1 MMRLNKFIAHYSTY
15 SRREADQAILDG
27 YVRIDG
33 EIEKNPAIQVDE
45 RKADVSI
52 SGNKVTAQ
60 DQFTVIVYNK
70 PRGELVTKK
79 DPQGRKTI
87 YDSLSKSYRHFIP
100 VGRLDFAS
108 EGLLLL
114 TDASRVA
121 TALMTSKMERV
132 YRIKIKGAVSEGMK
146 IAMGEG
152 LELEDASAGA
162 HEHAEAGPMSFAPF
176 YAYQVQKDQGD
187 YSILKVA
194 IGEGQNRELRRFFA
208 HFGAEIVDLKRL
220 SFGGID
226 LNNLPTGKVRFL
238 ERAEY
243 TSLRAFV
250 DGIERTATQKEK
262 QQKAAQSPF
271 GKERGK
277 GEKEDYSREKRTGEK
292 GAFGNSMNKTEK
304 PIFTKEKVQPVKRT
318 FIKDKDKSKANGM
331 TDSFGTNKYSPDKKY
346 AMGSKKK

>member
-15 SRREADQAILDG
+15 SRREADKAIQDG
-27 YVRIDG
+27 YVRING
-33 EIEKNPAIQVDE
+33 EIEINPATQVDE
-45 RKADVSI
+45 KHDSVMI
-52 SGNKVTAQ
+52 SGNKITPT

-87 YDSLSKSYRHFIP
+87 YDSLAKQYRHYIP

-132 YRIKIKGAVSEGMK
+132 YKIKIKGPVTEAMQV
-146 IAMGEG
+146 AMGEG

-162 HEHAEAGPMSFAPF
+162 HENSEIESMNFAPF
-176 YAYQVQKDQGD
+176 YAYQIQKNQGD
-187 YSILKVA
+187 FSVLKVA

-208 HFGAEIVDLKRL
+208 HFGAEVVDLKRL

-238 ERAEY
+238 ERSEY
-243 TSLRAFV
+243 ASLREFLDELEKA
-250 DGIERTATQKEK
+250 EK
-262 QQKAAQSPF
+262 QKLKTLPKAYKAE
-271 GKERGK
+271 GKAEH
-277 GEKEDYSREKRTGEK
+277 
-292 GAFGNSMNKTEK
+292 K
-304 PIFTKEKVQPVKRT
+304 PKSSS
-318 FIKDKDKSKANGM
+318 KDKPKSKSKPSNEL
-331 TDSFGTNKYSPDKKY
+331 FGTNKYKPEKKFTK
-346 AMGSKKK
+346 GETKK

>member
-33 EIEKNPAIQVDE
+33 EIEKNPAVSVDE
-45 RKADVSI
+45 RSANVSV
-52 SGNKVTAQ
+52 SGHKITAT

-79 DPQGRKTI
+79 DPQNRKTI
-87 YDSLSKSYRHFIP
+87 YDSLSSNYKHFIP
-100 VGRLDFAS
+100 VGRLDYAS

-132 YRIKIKGAVSEGMK
+132 YKIKIKGPVTEGMK

-152 LELEDASAGA
+152 LELDDASAGA
-162 HEHAEAGPMSFAPF
+162 HEYAQEGPMSFAPF

-220 SFGGID
+220 SFGGIE

-238 ERAEY
+238 ERNEY
-243 TSLRAFV
+243 SSLREFL
-250 DGIERTATQKEK
+250 ETAE
-262 QQKAAQSPF
+262 KAAKMKQKSEKKF
-271 GKERGK
+271 VSAAGKFDKKFSKDGK
-277 GEKEDYSREKRTGEK
+277 SGAKPAVKDEKKPTKRE
-292 GAFGNSMNKTEK
+292 
-304 PIFTKEKVQPVKRT
+304 
-318 FIKDKDKSKANGM
+318 FIKDKKTKPAEEV
-331 TDSFGTNKYSPDKKY
+331 FGTNKYKPKTDSKFKK
-346 AMGSKKK
+346 

>member
-1 MMRLNKFIAHYSTY
+1 MMRLNKYIAHYSTY

-33 EIEKNPAIQVDE
+33 EVETNPAIQVDE
-45 RKADVSI
+45 RNANVMI
-52 SGNKVTAQ
+52 SGNKIVPS

-87 YDSLSKSYRHFIP
+87 YDSLAKQYRHYIP

-132 YRIKIKGAVSEGMK
+132 YKIKIKGPVTEGMK

-162 HEHAEAGPMSFAPF
+162 HEHADAGPMSFAPF

-220 SFGGID
+220 SFGGIE

-238 ERAEY
+238 ERSEY
-243 TSLRAFV
+243 SNLREFLDAV
-250 DGIERTATQKEK
+250 EKAEK
-262 QQKAAQSPF
+262 QKQKNEKKAPRAE
-271 GKERGK
+271 GKPEHK
-277 GEKEDYSREKRTGEK
+277 P
-292 GAFGNSMNKTEK
+292 AKT
-304 PIFTKEKVQPVKRT
+304 FTK
-318 FIKDKDKSKANGM
+318 DKAKAKAKPSNEPL
-331 TDSFGTNKYSPDKKY
+331 STNKYKPDSKFSKGGKK
-346 AMGSKKK
+346 

>member
-33 EIEKNPAIQVDE
+33 EIEKNPAVSVDE
-45 RKADVSI
+45 RSANVMV
-52 SGNKVTAQ
+52 SGNKITAT

-79 DPQGRKTI
+79 DPQNRKTI
-87 YDSLSKSYRHFIP
+87 YDSLSSNYKHFIP
-100 VGRLDFAS
+100 VGRLDYAS

-132 YRIKIKGAVSEGMK
+132 YKIKIKGPVTEGMK

-162 HEHAEAGPMSFAPF
+162 HEYAEEGPMSFAPF

-220 SFGGID
+220 SFGGIE

-238 ERAEY
+238 ERSEY
-243 TSLRAFV
+243 SSLRDFL
-250 DGIERTATQKEK
+250 ETAE
-262 QQKAAQSPF
+262 KAA
-271 GKERGK
+271 KM
-277 GEKEDYSREKRTGEK
+277 REKSEK
-292 GAFGNSMNKTEK
+292 KFTSPMGKFDKKFSKDGKSSGKTVSKEEK
-304 PIFTKEKVQPVKRT
+304 KPTKRE
-318 FIKDKDKSKANGM
+318 FIKDKKVKPQNEV
-331 TDSFGTNKYSPDKKY
+331 FGTNKYKPKTDSKFKK
-346 AMGSKKK
+346 

>member
-15 SRREADQAILDG
+15 SRREADQAIQDG
-27 YVRIDG
+27 YVRING
-33 EIEKNPAIQVDE
+33 EIETNPATQVDE
-45 RKADVSI
+45 KHDSVMI
-52 SGNKVTAQ
+52 SGNKITPT

-79 DPQGRKTI
+79 DPQGRRTI
-87 YDSLSKSYRHFIP
+87 YDTLPKQYRHYIP

-132 YRIKIKGAVSEGMK
+132 YKIKIKGPVTEGMK
-146 IAMGEG
+146 VAMGEG

-176 YAYQVQKDQGD
+176 YAYTIQKDQGD

-208 HFGAEIVDLKRL
+208 HFGAEVVDLKRL

-238 ERAEY
+238 ERSEY
-243 TSLRAFV
+243 ASLREFLEAL
-250 DGIERTATQKEK
+250 EKAEK
-262 QQKAAQSPF
+262 QKQKSQPKAPRT
-271 GKERGK
+271 EGK
-277 GEKEDYSREKRTGEK
+277 GEHKSV
-292 GAFGNSMNKTEK
+292 SK
-304 PIFTKEKVQPVKRT
+304 P
-318 FIKDKDKSKANGM
+318 KSKPNV
-331 TDSFGTNKYSPDKKY
+331 SNEPFGTNKYKPEKKF
-346 AMGSKKK
+346 AKGEHKK

>member
-1 MMRLNKFIAHYSTY
+1 MRLNKYIAHYSTY

-33 EIEKNPAIQVDE
+33 EVETNPAIQVDE
-45 RKADVSI
+45 RNANVMI
-52 SGNKVTAQ
+52 SGNKIVPS

-87 YDSLSKSYRHFIP
+87 YDSLAKQYRHYIP

-132 YRIKIKGAVSEGMK
+132 YKIKIKGPVTEGMK

-162 HEHAEAGPMSFAPF
+162 HEHADAGPMSFAPF

-220 SFGGID
+220 SFGGIE

-238 ERAEY
+238 ERSEY
-243 TSLRAFV
+243 SNLREFLDAV
-250 DGIERTATQKEK
+250 EKAEK
-262 QQKAAQSPF
+262 QKQKNEKKAPRAE
-271 GKERGK
+271 GKPEHK
-277 GEKEDYSREKRTGEK
+277 P
-292 GAFGNSMNKTEK
+292 AKT
-304 PIFTKEKVQPVKRT
+304 FTK
-318 FIKDKDKSKANGM
+318 DKAKAKAKPSNEPF
-331 TDSFGTNKYSPDKKY
+331 STNKYKPDSKFSKGGKK
-346 AMGSKKK
+346 

>member
-1 MMRLNKFIAHYSTY
+1 MMRLNKYIAHYSTY

-33 EIEKNPAIQVDE
+33 EVETNPAIQVDE
-45 RKADVSI
+45 RNANVMI
-52 SGNKVTAQ
+52 SGNKIVPN

-87 YDSLSKSYRHFIP
+87 YDSLAKQYRHYIP

-132 YRIKIKGAVSEGMK
+132 YKIKIKGPVTDAMK
-146 IAMGEG
+146 VAMGEG

-162 HEHAEAGPMSFAPF
+162 HEYAPEGPMSFAPF

-220 SFGGID
+220 SFGGIE

-238 ERAEY
+238 ERSEY
-243 TSLRAFV
+243 SNLREFLDAV
-250 DGIERTATQKEK
+250 EKAEK
-262 QQKAAQSPF
+262 QKQKN
-271 GKERGK
+271 
-277 GEKEDYSREKRTGEK
+277 EKKAPKVFEKSDAK
-292 GAFGNSMNKTEK
+292 
-304 PIFTKEKVQPVKRT
+304 PVKKT
-318 FIKDKDKSKANGM
+318 FVKDKAKVKAKPSNEPF
-331 TDSFGTNKYSPDKKY
+331 STNKYKPDSKFSKGGKK
-346 AMGSKKK
+346 

>member
-1 MMRLNKFIAHYSTY
+1 MMRLNKYIAHYSTY

-33 EIEKNPAIQVDE
+33 EIETNPATQVDE
-45 RKADVSI
+45 RHANVMI
-52 SGNKVTAQ
+52 SGNKITPS

-87 YDSLSKSYRHFIP
+87 YDSLAKQYRHYIP

-132 YRIKIKGAVSEGMK
+132 YKIKIKGPVTEGMK

-162 HEHAEAGPMSFAPF
+162 HEHADAGPMSFAPF

-220 SFGGID
+220 SFGGIE

-238 ERAEY
+238 ERNEY
-243 TSLRAFV
+243 TSLREFLDAV
-250 DGIERTATQKEK
+250 EKAEK
-262 QQKAAQSPF
+262 QKQKSEKKGPRAE
-271 GKERGK
+271 GKIEHR
-277 GEKEDYSREKRTGEK
+277 GEK
-292 GAFGNSMNKTEK
+292 KT
-304 PIFTKEKVQPVKRT
+304 VN
-318 FIKDKDKSKANGM
+318 KDKAKAKAKPSNEP
-331 TDSFGTNKYSPDKKY
+331 FGTNKYKPEKKFER
-346 AMGSKKK
+346 GSKK

>member
-15 SRREADQAILDG
+15 SRREADKAIQDG
-27 YVRIDG
+27 YVRING
-33 EIEKNPAIQVDE
+33 EIETNPATQVDE
-45 RKADVSI
+45 KHDSVMI
-52 SGNKVTAQ
+52 SGNKITPT

-87 YDSLSKSYRHFIP
+87 YDSLAKQYRHYIP

-132 YRIKIKGAVSEGMK
+132 YKIKIKGPVTEAMQV
-146 IAMGEG
+146 AMGEG

-162 HEHAEAGPMSFAPF
+162 HENSEIESMNFAPF
-176 YAYQVQKDQGD
+176 YAYQIQKNQGD
-187 YSILKVA
+187 FSVLKVA

-208 HFGAEIVDLKRL
+208 HFGAEVVDLQRL

-238 ERAEY
+238 ERSEY
-243 TSLRAFV
+243 ASLREFLDELEKA
-250 DGIERTATQKEK
+250 EK
-262 QQKAAQSPF
+262 QKLKSLPKAPKAE
-271 GKERGK
+271 GKAEH
-277 GEKEDYSREKRTGEK
+277 
-292 GAFGNSMNKTEK
+292 K
-304 PIFTKEKVQPVKRT
+304 PKSFS
-318 FIKDKDKSKANGM
+318 KDKPKSKSKPSNEP
-331 TDSFGTNKYSPDKKY
+331 FGTNKYKPEKKFTK
-346 AMGSKKK
+346 GETKK

>member
-1 MMRLNKFIAHYSTY
+1 MMRLNKYIAHYSTY

-33 EIEKNPAIQVDE
+33 EIETNPATQVDE
-45 RKADVSI
+45 RHANVMI
-52 SGNKVTAQ
+52 SGNKIVPS

-87 YDSLSKSYRHFIP
+87 YDSLAKQYRHYIP

-132 YRIKIKGAVSEGMK
+132 YKIKIKGPVTDAMK
-146 IAMGEG
+146 VAMGEG

-162 HEHAEAGPMSFAPF
+162 HEFAPEGPMSFAPF

-208 HFGAEIVDLKRL
+208 HFNAEIVDLKRL
-220 SFGGID
+220 SFGGIE

-238 ERAEY
+238 ERSEY
-243 TSLRAFV
+243 SNLREFLDAV
-250 DGIERTATQKEK
+250 EKAEK
-262 QQKAAQSPF
+262 QKQ
-271 GKERGK
+271 K
-277 GEKEDYSREKRTGEK
+277 GEKKAPKVFEKSESK
-292 GAFGNSMNKTEK
+292 
-304 PIFTKEKVQPVKRT
+304 PVKKT
-318 FIKDKDKSKANGM
+318 FVKDKAKVKPKPSNEPF
-331 TDSFGTNKYSPDKKY
+331 STNKYKPDSKFSKGGKK
-346 AMGSKKK
+346 

>member
-15 SRREADQAILDG
+15 SRREADQAIQDG

-33 EIEKNPAIQVDE
+33 EVETNPATQVDE
-45 RKADVSI
+45 RHVNVTI
-52 SGNKVTAQ
+52 SGKKIVPH

-87 YDSLSKSYRHFIP
+87 YDSLPKQYRHFIP

-132 YRIKIKGAVSEGMK
+132 YKIKIKGPVTDAMK

-162 HEHAEAGPMSFAPF
+162 HEHSQIESMSFAPF
-176 YAYQVQKDQGD
+176 YAYQIQKSQGD
-187 YSILKVA
+187 FSILKVA

-208 HFGAEIVDLKRL
+208 HFGADVVDLKRL

-238 ERAEY
+238 ERNEY
-243 TSLRAFV
+243 TSLRDFLDAV
-250 DGIERTATQKEK
+250 EK
-262 QQKAAQSPF
+262 AEQMKQ
-271 GKERGK
+271 
-277 GEKEDYSREKRTGEK
+277 
-292 GAFGNSMNKTEK
+292 KTEK
-304 PIFTKEKVQPVKRT
+304 RFSKDENQPERKPEKKTFAKEKP
-318 FIKDKDKSKANGM
+318 KSKPKPAN
-331 TDSFGTNKYSPDKKY
+331 DSFGTNKYKPEKKFTQ
-346 AMGSKKK
+346 GERKK

>member
-1 MMRLNKFIAHYSTY
+1 MMRLNKFIAHYTTY

-33 EIEKNPAIQVDE
+33 EIEKNPALQVDE

-52 SGNKVTAQ
+52 SGNKVAPS

-87 YDSLSKSYRHFIP
+87 YDSLSKNYRHFIP

-132 YRIKIKGAVSEGMK
+132 YRIKIKGAVTDAMK
-146 IAMGEG
+146 VGMGEG
-152 LELEDASAGA
+152 LELDDASAGA

-250 DGIERTATQKEK
+250 DGIERTTTQKEK
-262 QQKAAQSPF
+262 QLKAAQSPF
-271 GKERGK
+271 GKERK
-277 GEKEDYSREKRTGEK
+277 KSDRDSLTTDSPIAPKPLFTREK
-292 GAFGNSMNKTEK
+292 AA
-304 PIFTKEKVQPVKRT
+304 PVKRT
-318 FIKDKDKSKANGM
+318 FVKDKDKSKANAM
-331 TDSFGTNKYSPDKKY
+331 TDSFGTNKYNPAKKY
-346 AMGSKKK
+346 AMGGKKK

>member
-1 MMRLNKFIAHYSTY
+1 MMRLNKYIAHYSTY

-33 EIEKNPAIQVDE
+33 EIETNPATQVDE
-45 RKADVSI
+45 RHANVMI
-52 SGNKVTAQ
+52 SGNKITPT

-87 YDSLSKSYRHFIP
+87 YDSLAKQYRHYIP

-132 YRIKIKGAVSEGMK
+132 YKIKIKGPVSEGMK

-162 HEHAEAGPMSFAPF
+162 HEYADAGPMSFAPF

-220 SFGGID
+220 SFGGIE
-226 LNNLPTGKVRFL
+226 LNNLPSGKVRFL
-238 ERAEY
+238 ERSEY
-243 TSLRAFV
+243 SNLREFLDAV
-250 DGIERTATQKEK
+250 EKAEK
-262 QQKAAQSPF
+262 QKQKSEKKAPRAEGKPEYKPKSP
-271 GKERGK
+271 
-277 GEKEDYSREKRTGEK
+277 S
-292 GAFGNSMNKTEK
+292 
-304 PIFTKEKVQPVKRT
+304 
-318 FIKDKDKSKANGM
+318 KDKPKAKSKPSNEP
-331 TDSFGTNKYSPDKKY
+331 FGTNKYKPEKKSTKGDY
-346 AMGSKKK
+346 KK

>member
-33 EIEKNPAIQVDE
+33 EIERNPATQVDE
-45 RKADVSI
+45 RHANVSV
-52 SGNKVTAQ
+52 SGNKITPT

-87 YDSLSKSYRHFIP
+87 YDSLAKQYRHFIP
-100 VGRLDFAS
+100 VGRLDYAS

-132 YRIKIKGAVSEGMK
+132 YRIKIKGPVTEGMK

-162 HEHAEAGPMSFAPF
+162 HDHAEAGPMSFAPF

-208 HFGAEIVDLKRL
+208 HFGAEVVDLKRL

-238 ERAEY
+238 ERSEY
-243 TSLRAFV
+243 TSLREFLDAIEKSEKAKPKTDKRLLKSEGKPEYKPEAKPAKEKPKADKRAFV
-250 DGIERTATQKEK
+250 KEK
-262 QQKAAQSPF
+262 A
-271 GKERGK
+271 
-277 GEKEDYSREKRTGEK
+277 
-292 GAFGNSMNKTEK
+292 K
-304 PIFTKEKVQPVKRT
+304 P
-318 FIKDKDKSKANGM
+318 KSQH
-331 TDSFGTNKYSPDKKY
+331 DSFGTNKYKPEKK
-346 AMGSKKK
+346 GFKK

>member
-33 EIEKNPAIQVDE
+33 EIEKNPAVSVDE
-45 RKADVSI
+45 RNANVSV
-52 SGNKVTAQ
+52 SGTKITVT

-79 DPQGRKTI
+79 DPQKRKTI
-87 YDSLSKSYRHFIP
+87 YDSLSKNYKHFIP

-132 YRIKIKGAVSEGMK
+132 YRIKIKGNVTDAMK
-146 IAMGEG
+146 VAMGEG

-162 HEHAEAGPMSFAPF
+162 HEYADAGPMSFAPF
-176 YAYQVQKDQGD
+176 YAYQIQKDQGD

-220 SFGGID
+220 SFGGIE

-243 TSLRAFV
+243 ANLREFLES
-250 DGIERTATQKEK
+250 IEKADKMKQKDAQGKTKQLRKPTQMSMPVEVKK
-262 QQKAAQSPF
+262 PTK
-271 GKERGK
+271 
-277 GEKEDYSREKRTGEK
+277 RE
-292 GAFGNSMNKTEK
+292 
-304 PIFTKEKVQPVKRT
+304 
-318 FIKDKDKSKANGM
+318 FIKDKKIKP
-331 TDSFGTNKYSPDKKY
+331 TEEVFGTNKYKPKSDNKFKK
-346 AMGSKKK
+346 

>member
-33 EIEKNPAIQVDE
+33 EIEKNPAVSVDE
-45 RKADVSI
+45 RNANVSV
-52 SGNKVTAQ
+52 SGTKITVT

-79 DPQGRKTI
+79 DPQKRKTI
-87 YDSLSKSYRHFIP
+87 YDSLSKNYKHFIP

-108 EGLLLL
+108 EGLLLM

-146 IAMGEG
+146 IAMGQG
-152 LELEDASAGA
+152 LELDDASAGA
-162 HEHAEAGPMSFAPF
+162 HEYADAGPMSFAPF
-176 YAYQVQKDQGD
+176 YAYQIQKDQGD

-220 SFGGID
+220 SFGGIE

-243 TSLRAFV
+243 TNLREFLDTVEKA
-250 DGIERTATQKEK
+250 EKMKQKDAQGKAK
-262 QQKAAQSPF
+262 QLRKPTDKSVPVEV
-271 GKERGK
+271 KK
-277 GEKEDYSREKRTGEK
+277 PTKRE
-292 GAFGNSMNKTEK
+292 
-304 PIFTKEKVQPVKRT
+304 
-318 FIKDKDKSKANGM
+318 FIKDKKTKP
-331 TDSFGTNKYSPDKKY
+331 TEEVFGTNKYKPKSDNKFKK
-346 AMGSKKK
+346 

>member
-15 SRREADQAILDG
+15 SRREADKAIQDG
-27 YVRIDG
+27 YVRING
-33 EIEKNPAIQVDE
+33 EIETNPATQVDE
-45 RKADVSI
+45 KYDSVMI
-52 SGNKVTAQ
+52 SGNKITPT

-87 YDSLSKSYRHFIP
+87 YDSLAKQYRHYIP

-132 YRIKIKGAVSEGMK
+132 YKIKIKGPVSEAMQV
-146 IAMGEG
+146 AMGEG

-162 HEHAEAGPMSFAPF
+162 HEHSEIESMSFAPF
-176 YAYQVQKDQGD
+176 YAYQIQKNQGD
-187 YSILKVA
+187 FSVLKVA

-208 HFGAEIVDLKRL
+208 HFGAEVVDLKRL

-238 ERAEY
+238 ERSEY
-243 TSLRAFV
+243 ASLREFLET
-250 DGIERTATQKEK
+250 IEKAEKQKLKSLPKVPRAEGKTEHKPKSHSKEK
-262 QQKAAQSPF
+262 PKA
-271 GKERGK
+271 
-277 GEKEDYSREKRTGEK
+277 
-292 GAFGNSMNKTEK
+292 K
-304 PIFTKEKVQPVKRT
+304 P
-318 FIKDKDKSKANGM
+318 SNG
-331 TDSFGTNKYSPDKKY
+331 SFGTNKYNPEKKFTKGDY
-346 AMGSKKK
+346 KK